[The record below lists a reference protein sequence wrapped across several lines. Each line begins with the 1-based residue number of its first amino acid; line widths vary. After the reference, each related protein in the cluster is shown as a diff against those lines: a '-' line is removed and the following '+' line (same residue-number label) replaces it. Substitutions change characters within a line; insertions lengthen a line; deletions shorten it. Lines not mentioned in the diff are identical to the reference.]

1 MANTES
7 HETQIDAQG
16 ETSKYVP
23 KAVRDAARNAEA
35 IHNQVY
41 NTQQAASEQE
51 HQQEYSYE
59 YQYNQQDAPAGFEP
73 LDQNTQQNETQET
86 QSTQEPWEARYK
98 TLKGKYDSEIA
109 RNAKELRSLRD
120 QIRQLQDENTR
131 LKSAPQTQTQ
141 ETAAEVSD
149 KVVQQL
155 ADEYGEDFVP
165 AIRGLI
171 QKETSKAVGNLQP
184 RIENVEQQFAR
195 ETAQQKQNRVFDY
208 LDKNV
213 SGWRETN
220 RSQEFLNWLDLVDPL
235 RGAARRDMLMEAF
248 ETGDENRVAQFFE
261 TFRTE
266 QSVLHGADTPTPSSQ
281 EGQSRPAKQ
290 DLSRY
295 VSPSPSRAAA
305 PSENAVTQRGA
316 NVQPWTKSQ
325 IKAFYDDVR
334 MGKFRGNDTL
344 KRQTEK
350 MIFDAM
356 RNGAVLEG

>member
-1 MANTES
+1 MVDTD
-7 HETQIDAQG
+7 TQDTQTSAQS

-35 IHNQVY
+35 IHSQVY
-41 NTQQAASEQE
+41 NPNDAHTEEVSNYPQDTQDSSTTQSEP
-51 HQQEYSYE
+51 
-59 YQYNQQDAPAGFEP
+59 DGFEP
-73 LDQNTQQNETQET
+73 LDTNTQRSEN
-86 QSTQEPWEARYK
+86 TQEPWEARYR
-98 TLKGKYDSEIA
+98 TLKGKYDSEMA

-131 LKSAPQTQTQ
+131 LKSSTQAQ
-141 ETAAEVSD
+141 HQDTASEVSD
-149 KVVQQL
+149 KVVEQL
-155 ADEYGEDFVP
+155 AEVYGEDFVP

-171 QKETSKAVGNLQP
+171 QKETSKTVGNLQP

-235 RGAARRDMLMEAF
+235 RGAPRRDMLMEAF
-248 ETGDENRVAQFFE
+248 ETGDESRVAQFFE

-266 QSVLHGADTPTPSSQ
+266 QSVLHGADTQASPTR
-281 EGQSRPAKQ
+281 EGSSRPAKQ

-305 PSENAVTQRGA
+305 PSENSVTQQGR

-334 MGKFRGNDTL
+334 VGKFRGKDTQ
-344 KRQTEK
+344 KRQIES